1 MSWHTFDFDFDFDFE
16 CKHLIHYG
24 NYKSADMYVCM
35 YTKFWDRCLLLSTSG
50 YGGCLNLTSIMLFI
64 VAAGAKPAIQTNNN
78 SPPVHSY
85 VSVQMQV
92 GMYINTYIH
101 TCVCTCLLGPSNQLL
116 TNCCATFSYSFYIKN
131 SKYVVDTWY
140 AIGGLS
146 AFGFFFIS
154 QRPSEAF
161 LYLTVLK

>member
-1 MSWHTFDFDFDFDFE
+1 
-16 CKHLIHYG
+16 
-24 NYKSADMYVCM
+24 MYVCM
-35 YTKFWDRCLLLSTSG
+35 YTKFWDRCLPLSTSG

-92 GMYINTYIH
+92 GMYINMYIHKYIH
-101 TCVCTCLLGPSNQLL
+101 TYVGMYVFAWPVKPVAHKLLCYVFLQFLHQKFQI
-116 TNCCATFSYSFYIKN
+116 CDFK
-131 SKYVVDTWY
+131 VVDTWY

-154 QRPSEAF
+154 QLLSEAF